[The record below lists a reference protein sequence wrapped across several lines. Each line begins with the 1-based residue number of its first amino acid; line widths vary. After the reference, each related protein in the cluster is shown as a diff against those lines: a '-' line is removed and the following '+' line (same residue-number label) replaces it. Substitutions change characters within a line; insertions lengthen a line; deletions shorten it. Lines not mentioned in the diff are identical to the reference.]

1 MANGGKVVV
10 KIDGDTSGFKSAMG
24 KLKGVAGTAA
34 KAIGVGFT
42 AAASAVGAIGAAAVK
57 AQGEY
62 EQLVGGIETLFG
74 TGGQTVEEY
83 AAKVGKSVSDAAADY
98 EKLTSVQE
106 TMIDRAHSAFERAGV
121 SANTYMETATS
132 FAASLVSS
140 LGGDTV
146 KAADYADQA
155 IVDMSDNANKMGTA
169 IESIQWA
176 YQGFAKQNYTML
188 DNLKLGYGGTQEE
201 MKRLV
206 RDAAAVDESINV
218 NSLSFDNVVKAIHV
232 VQEQMGITGTTAKE
246 AATTIQGS
254 LGMTKAAWENL
265 MVALAN
271 PDVDLDGALDDLIN
285 SAKTFASNLLPVV
298 KQVLS
303 TLPTAISELGVE
315 IANGIPSLVAEI
327 LPALVDGAAELIN
340 AVVATLPELIDAI
353 IDTIPDVINGL
364 EKVIDAMLNEFS
376 QNSKKFAQ
384 QGAKLA
390 LTLANAIIR
399 NIPKFVKAGK
409 DIIIGVYQGINSE
422 LPILSNVGKM
432 IAAVFAAIKIN
443 SLVTSV
449 VSGFRTITAAVKGYE
464 AAMVAMQTVNAFGA
478 SGSIFL
484 ASTLKPLELLYGVLT
499 GKIALNTAATVLWTT
514 AQTALNTVMNLN
526 PIFLLIS
533 GLALLAVGIYAAMDA
548 YTGYIEKNS
557 ELVLE
562 TGKMVEA
569 SQAAIDKTN
578 ELSNSLNSLGE
589 QGAARIT
596 DLEAEAYANE
606 MLTDE
611 LYSLAGQS
619 SLTADEKARMKNIV
633 DQLNGSIDGLNLVL
647 DEETGQLNL
656 TEDAVKDLITQKLEL
671 AKTNAVAEL
680 YTEQLKEQYKAQTE
694 ATTTAKKLADAQAK
708 LDEITAQATQS
719 GQGLIFENV
728 EQREAYNNLKEAIK
742 NYKQALNNCE
752 SAVQNSFDNM
762 ESLSEV
768 AGVQLPDSFNT
779 AKEKS
784 DGFFDGLKESTGT
797 MAFEGEKG
805 GLWFGGGY
813 ARGISSQKTAVYSAA
828 YDLAR
833 TALQGTKDGQRSAS
847 PSKETR
853 KLGRYY
859 GLGYALGMK
868 DEVAEVTDIAKL
880 LAVSA
885 LKKTSSVL
893 KSNVNTL
900 INPIKNML
908 TDTRSEVQKA
918 RDEIYAPLL
927 ESEKRYQDES
937 ARIEIEQKEF
947 QKRIDD
953 EKNSDRQKALR
964 DELEIKKEADKKY
977 LDTLNAA
984 AKNERKI
991 YTALQ
996 KDIENSQ
1003 KSILNSIEELSKN
1016 ALSSIEEVE
1025 KLQSTMQKKL
1035 SDYGDLYTK
1044 QTKERYGKTFEVI
1057 SLADLSKQTDALDNY
1072 ADMLLRIKERGN
1084 VPQEFFAMLRDM
1096 SVEEGMKYAE
1106 ALLNA
1111 DDVAFNKYIDD
1122 WKAKQATAENLSK
1135 ILYADEAEEVKSEI
1149 AEAFDKFDTDLDQQG
1164 RQNAAAW
1171 GNGFYEKVKSIIPSI
1186 LDEIN
1191 SAFGNIIG
1199 IPTYAIAGNSSGGTI
1214 DLNKLKGSNN
1224 PIVVNSVIELDG
1236 REVGRSV
1243 GGSVGK
1249 ENNRRGSNF
1258 LIK

>member
-10 KIDGDTSGFKSAMG
+10 KIDGDTSGFKNAMG

-42 AAASAVGAIGAAAVK
+42 AAATAVGAIGTAAVK

-83 AAKVGKSVSDAAADY
+83 AVKVGKSVSDAAADY

-155 IVDMSDNANKMGTA
+155 IIDMSDNANKMGTA

-206 RDAAAVDESINV
+206 RDAAAVDKSINA

-246 AATTIQGS
+246 AATTLQGS

-271 PDVDLDGALDDLIN
+271 PDADLDEALNDLIN
-285 SAKTFASNLLPVV
+285 SAKTFASNLLPVI

-340 AVVATLPELIDAI
+340 AVVATLPGLVDAV
-353 IDTIPDVINGL
+353 TGVAPDI
-364 EKVIDAMLNEFS
+364 LNAVV
-376 QNSKKFAQ
+376 QLFA
-384 QGAKLA
+384 
-390 LTLANAIIR
+390 
-399 NIPKFVKAGK
+399 
-409 DIIIGVYQGINSE
+409 D
-422 LPILSNVGKM
+422 
-432 IAAVFAAIKIN
+432 
-443 SLVTSV
+443 
-449 VSGFRTITAAVKGYE
+449 ITAALPGLMNTVMQ
-464 AAMVAMQTVNAFGA
+464 AIADLIPVAFETV
-478 SGSIFL
+478 
-484 ASTLKPLELLYGVLT
+484 
-499 GKIALNTAATVLWTT
+499 
-514 AQTALNTVMNLN
+514 LNTVLSLADNIDEIITAFTDNL
-526 PIFLLIS
+526 PAIVQSIADSLIDYLPLLIQ
-533 GLALLAVGIYAAMDA
+533 GLVTLVLALVDA
-548 YTGYIEKNS
+548 LPEI
-557 ELVLE
+557 
-562 TGKMVEA
+562 M
-569 SQAAIDKTN
+569 QAF
-578 ELSNSLNSLGE
+578 
-589 QGAARIT
+589 
-596 DLEAEAYANE
+596 
-606 MLTDE
+606 
-611 LYSLAGQS
+611 
-619 SLTADEKARMKNIV
+619 
-633 DQLNGSIDGLNLVL
+633 
-647 DEETGQLNL
+647 
-656 TEDAVKDLITQKLEL
+656 
-671 AKTNAVAEL
+671 
-680 YTEQLKEQYKAQTE
+680 
-694 ATTTAKKLADAQAK
+694 ADATPVIWEGIVAS
-708 LDEITAQATQS
+708 L
-719 GQGLIFENV
+719 L
-728 EQREAYNNLKEAIK
+728 
-742 NYKQALNNCE
+742 
-752 SAVQNSFDNM
+752 
-762 ESLSEV
+762 ESLPVLIAGLFELIVKLPGIV
-768 AGVQLPDSFNT
+768 AGMVKAAFSSQTGIFTGMWEGVKT
-779 AKEKS
+779 AFAPVGEWI
-784 DGFFDGLKESTGT
+784 
-797 MAFEGEKG
+797 GEKVNEIKDVFVNAWG
-805 GLWFGGGY
+805 GIVSFF
-813 ARGISSQKTAVYSAA
+813 
-828 YDLAR
+828 
-833 TALQGTKDGQRSAS
+833 
-847 PSKETR
+847 ETV
-853 KLGRYY
+853 K
-859 GLGYALGMK
+859 
-868 DEVAEVTDIAKL
+868 
-880 LAVSA
+880 
-885 LKKTSSVL
+885 
-893 KSNVNTL
+893 NTL
-900 INPIKNML
+900 INGFMALIQWFIDLPQKVAEMKDKIVEFFAELPEKIGETIGMIAGKLATWATDLVNWAKTAIPTFIENIVTFFRELPGKIWDVCVSAFDKISSWGQNVIDWIGNAIPSMVNAVVGFFKSLPGLLWGVLATALAKIKSWGQNIASWASSAIPSICSEIVGFFRAIPSQMASIGRNIVTGLWNGISGAAGWLAGKVKGFCSSVVQGFKNNFSIHSPSRVMRDEVGKMLVLGMADGISDNKNTLLKQMDILSKQAIRTSIDAIKSHANDFVKTISDML

-937 ARIEIEQKEF
+937 ARVEIEQKEF
-947 QKRIDD
+947 QKRIDA
-953 EKNSDRQKALR
+953 EKNSERQQALR

-977 LDTLNAA
+977 LDTLNTA

-1003 KSILNSIEELSKN
+1003 KSILNSIEELSKS

-1057 SLADLSKQTDALDNY
+1057 SLADLSKQTDALTNY

-1135 ILYADEAEEVKSEI
+1135 ILYVDEAEEVKSEI